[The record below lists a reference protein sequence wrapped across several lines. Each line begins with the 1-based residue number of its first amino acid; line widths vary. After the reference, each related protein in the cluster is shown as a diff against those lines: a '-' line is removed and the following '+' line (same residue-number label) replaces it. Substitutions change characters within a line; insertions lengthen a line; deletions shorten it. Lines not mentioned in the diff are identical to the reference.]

1 MSESQTTHTS
11 YYTYAWK
18 QFRSHK
24 PALVSLYVLAVL
36 VVIAILAPVIANEKP
51 LYVRYHGET
60 FYPALSWKKQF
71 VIEGEN
77 GKKEIIQPDIAE
89 WKRMS
94 FEKVIWAPIPYSPE
108 KTDRLNS
115 GYKSPQDEQLFM
127 RADGNIVPMP
137 SRFRHIMGTNSLGE
151 DVLSGLIHGTRVSL
165 SIGCIS
171 MSIAALL
178 GILLGAAAGYFGDTR
193 LRTTR
198 GRFWSTIFGIAVG
211 WFYGF
216 QVRAFVLRD
225 ALSGREGNFLLAI
238 GLSLIILVSCILAFS
253 FLGKWLGKLPVLRT
267 QVHIPVDNI
276 VSRTIEILHAMPTF
290 VLILTVAAIARPSL
304 TNVMIIIGLTS
315 WTGIARLVRAELLR
329 IRGLEYIQA
338 ARSLGF
344 GEWEIIFRHALPN
357 AIAPALVSIAF
368 GIASAIL
375 TESSLSFL
383 GIGVPSDTVTWGSL
397 VNDGRQQFNAWWL
410 VVFPGVAIFMT
421 VTMYNLIGEAM
432 RDAFDP
438 RQKK

>member
-1 MSESQTTHTS
+1 MSENTKQQTS
-11 YYTYAWK
+11 YFTYAWK

-24 PALVSLYVLAVL
+24 PALVSLYVLTFL
-36 VVIAILAPVIANEKP
+36 VVIAILAPVLANEKP
-51 LYVRYHGET
+51 LYVRYHDQS
-60 FYPALSWKKQF
+60 FYPALSWKDQF
-71 VIEGEN
+71 VVVDKN
-77 GKKEIIQPDIAE
+77 GKEEIIQADIAE
-89 WKRMS
+89 WKRMP
-94 FEKVIWAPIPYSPE
+94 FDQVIWAPIPYSPE

-115 GYKSPQDEQLFM
+115 GYKGPRDDQSFM
-127 RADGNIVPMP
+127 DADGKIIQMP
-137 SRFRHIMGTNSLGE
+137 ARFRHIMGTNSLGE
-151 DVLSGLIHGTRVSL
+151 DVLSGLIHGTRISL
-165 SIGCIS
+165 SIGFIS

-178 GILLGAAAGYFGDTR
+178 GILLGAAAGYFGDTGM
-193 LRTTR
+193 RTSR
-198 GRFWSTIFGIAVG
+198 GRFAFTIIGIAIG

-216 QVRAFVLRD
+216 QTRIFDLRD
-225 ALSGREGNFLLAI
+225 ALSGREGNFAVELAMSLAI
-238 GLSLIILVSCILAFS
+238 LTICILLFS
-253 FLGKWLGKLPVLRT
+253 LVGKWLGKLPLLNK
-267 QVHIPVDNI
+267 QVHIPIDGI
-276 VSRTIEILHAMPTF
+276 VSRCIEILHALPTF
-290 VLILTVAAIARPSL
+290 VLILTIAAIAKPSL

-344 GEWEIIFRHALPN
+344 GEWKIILKHALPN

-410 VVFPGVAIFMT
+410 VVFPGIAIFMT

>member
-1 MSESQTTHTS
+1 MSESHTQHTS
-11 YYTYAWK
+11 YYAYAWK
-18 QFRSHK
+18 QFRRHK
-24 PALVSLYVLAVL
+24 PALVSLYVLAGL
-36 VVIAILAPVIANEKP
+36 IVIAVLAPIIANEKP
-51 LYVRYHGET
+51 LYVRYHGES
-60 FYPALSWKKQF
+60 FYPAFSWKKQF
-71 VIEGEN
+71 VIKDAN
-77 GKKEIIQPDIAE
+77 GHEEIIQPDIAE
-89 WKRMS
+89 WKRMT
-94 FEKVIWAPIPYSPE
+94 FDKVIWAPIPYSPE

-115 GYKSPQDEQLFM
+115 GYKSPQDEQVFM
-127 RADGNIVPMP
+127 RADGTIAPMP
-137 SRFRHIMGTNSLGE
+137 SRFRHVLGTNSLGE
-151 DVLSGLIHGTRVSL
+151 DVLSGLIHGTRISL

-178 GILLGAAAGYFGDTR
+178 GLLLGAAAGYFGDTA
-193 LRTTR
+193 LRTSR
-198 GRFWSTIFGIAVG
+198 GRFWFTIVGIAIG

-216 QVRAFVLRD
+216 QVRSFVLRD
-225 ALSGREGNFLLAI
+225 ALGGRSGNFLLA
-238 GLSLIILVSCILAFS
+238 LSVSLCILVGCIFLFS
-253 FLGKWLGKLPVLRT
+253 YLGKWVGKLPFLRK
-267 QVHIPVDNI
+267 QVHIPVDSI
-276 VSRTIEILHAMPTF
+276 VSRTIEILHALPTF
-290 VLILTVAAIARPSL
+290 VLILTVAAIAKPSL

-344 GEWEIIFRHALPN
+344 GEWKIILRHALPN

-410 VVFPGVAIFMT
+410 VVFPGIAIFMT